1 MTQMKSRLV
10 IPAAIALMGVSS
22 TAWTADDDGAEA
34 TIRLMGTAEAEAPES
49 VTKTISLP
57 AHLIDSDDQVAAVEK
72 ARKAHDLANAN
83 VHRDKTL
90 TGQDRAAEAREQGKD
105 LAEKAKEA
113 RENRGRSDPPGRPED
128 PGRPDNPGGR

>member
-1 MTQMKSRLV
+1 MKSRLV

-34 TIRLMGTAEAEAPES
+34 TIRLMDKSEAELPAA

-57 AHLIDSDDQVAAVEK
+57 PHLLVEGEDQVAAVEK
-72 ARKAHDLANAN
+72 ARKGHEIANAN

-90 TGQDRAAEAREQGKD
+90 TGQDRAAEAREQGKEM
-105 LAEKAKEA
+105 AEKAKEA
-113 RENRGRSDPPGRPED
+113 RENQGRSEPPGRPED